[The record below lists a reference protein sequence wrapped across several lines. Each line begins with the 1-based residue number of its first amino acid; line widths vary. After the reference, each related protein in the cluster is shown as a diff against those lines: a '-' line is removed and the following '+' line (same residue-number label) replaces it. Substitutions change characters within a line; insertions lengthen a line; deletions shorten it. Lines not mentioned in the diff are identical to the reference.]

1 MNTVIQKMTPRALPC
16 RLRARKGFTL
26 VEVIVVLV
34 ILAILAAIAIP
45 ALTGYI
51 DKAKGKR
58 YISDARNAVV
68 AVRTVLNEAY
78 ADGEIAAS
86 AEAEKYF
93 NGEKL
98 YDSNPGADHFDL
110 LEIGDI
116 LSSHDMEIYR
126 RAAALIGESYPDDHL
141 NKKSWVL
148 IPVAARDS
156 GATASTADGFVYVLY
171 PKGQGGPFD
180 TVVAVTYKVDRI
192 ITDSWVDLYTKLRTV
207 STYNPKAGYEVYH
220 WPN

>member
-1 MNTVIQKMTPRALPC
+1 MNKIMQKMAPRSVPC
-16 RLRARKGFTL
+16 RFRARRGFTL

-51 DKAKGKR
+51 DKANDKR

-78 ADGEIAAS
+78 ADGRIAAS

-93 NGEKL
+93 SGKEL
-98 YDSNPGADHFDL
+98 YDSNPGAAHFDL

-116 LSSHDMEIYR
+116 LLSDEMGIYKK
-126 RAAALIGESYPDDHL
+126 AAVLMGEPYPDDHL
-141 NKKSWVL
+141 NEKSWVL
-148 IPVAARDS
+148 IPVAARNV

-192 ITDSWVDLYTKLRTV
+192 MTDGWVDLYTKLQNG
-207 STYNPKAGYEVYH
+207 STYNSKAGYEVYRFD
-220 WPN
+220 